1 MVLPWLVSVAD
12 QPLTVVPSE
21 RLPAGDAAVNLKSV
35 RVPSPPPV
43 EHSSVSTKPYPQ
55 SGVCDRLIPTPAHRI
70 SGAPMSLWTSGCHV
84 FDISTKTLLG
94 ARPTCSLFPLAYM
107 RRL

>member
-1 MVLPWLVSVAD
+1 MVLSWLVSVVD

-43 EHSSVSTKPYPQ
+43 EHSSVSTKLYPQ
-55 SGVCDRLIPTPAHRI
+55 SGVCDCPNPCSQDLWGPDVFVDIRL
-70 SGAPMSLWTSGCHV
+70 S
-84 FDISTKTLLG
+84 
-94 ARPTCSLFPLAYM
+94 
-107 RRL
+107 RL